1 MRILILMLLIVGSS
15 DLTGNESV
23 KPAVQSK
30 SNSMLIK
37 HLPSKPKYF
46 NTSDIQCTAETIYS
60 EARGEPEI
68 GQHAVGYTIV
78 NRSTKILHKRP
89 CSIVKQQYTQRHIP
103 KEDKHVFYSIAE
115 NVLNNKVPNPIGNLD
130 SFDSFR
136 NRPHRRGSIKIGNH
150 YFYKA
155 LKITT

>member
-1 MRILILMLLIVGSS
+1 MRIFVLLILITVSH
-15 DLTGNESV
+15 DLTGNEVVIPIVKV
-23 KPAVQSK
+23 KPPAID
-30 SNSMLIK
+30 IK
-37 HLPSKPKYF
+37 RSIAKPKYF
-46 NTSDIQCTAETIYS
+46 NTNDINCTAETIYS
-60 EARGEPEI
+60 EARGESER

-89 CSIVKQQYTQRHIP
+89 CSIVKQQYTQKHIP
-103 KEDKHVFYSIAE
+103 KEDKHVFYSLAE
-115 NVLNNKVPNPIGNLD
+115 AVLNNKVPNPIGNLD